1 MRTCGRRA
9 GRSGGLTKT
18 EGCARFPEPKNEYYE
33 AFSAHFDHALAVTD
47 VATGHPLCVVDN
59 GPVSTNYNVAG
70 YVVTPAAAEQLA
82 AFHATV
88 TLKRA
93 PFDGIYIDEFNG
105 AFPNRWLATFN
116 NQSQAFDT
124 NNDGVAD
131 TPGDLAAQYAAYK
144 PYFSKKLREAVGD
157 DALIIAN
164 AGTLSGGDPSLNGIT
179 IEAENCCV
187 STSPPPDGVGEGRPP
202 R

>member
-1 MRTCGRRA
+1 MSTCGHRA
-9 GRSGGLTKT
+9 GRGGGLTK
-18 EGCARFPEPKNEYYE
+18 K
-33 AFSAHFDHALAVTD
+33 
-47 VATGHPLCVVDN
+47 
-59 GPVSTNYNVAG
+59 
-70 YVVTPAAAEQLA
+70 
-82 AFHATV
+82 
-88 TLKRA
+88 K
-93 PFDGIYIDEFNG
+93 
-105 AFPNRWLATFN
+105 
-116 NQSQAFDT
+116 DT

-179 IEAENCCV
+179 IEAENWRESLDAARASGDLPAALSDGLIEILSLV
-187 STSPPPDGVGEGRPP
+187 ASLSGGRDTLDVTLGLDAGTVRLGPLPIAELPPLRW

>member
-1 MRTCGRRA
+1 
-9 GRSGGLTKT
+9 
-18 EGCARFPEPKNEYYE
+18 
-33 AFSAHFDHALAVTD
+33 
-47 VATGHPLCVVDN
+47 
-59 GPVSTNYNVAG
+59 
-70 YVVTPAAAEQLA
+70 
-82 AFHATV
+82 
-88 TLKRA
+88 
-93 PFDGIYIDEFNG
+93 
-105 AFPNRWLATFN
+105 
-116 NQSQAFDT
+116 
-124 NNDGVAD
+124 VAD

-187 STSPPPDGVGEGRPP
+187 STSPPPDGLGEGRPP